1 MKKMKRSTWIAIL
14 CVFLAIMASQIYG
27 TITTERAEHETVTM
41 VAEDVPK
48 TETKLS
54 KEPASSPVPEE
65 KRSEKINTSVKD
77 TLSEKTQIEQTEEI
91 TKITRPVSAPNTP
104 EVTPSSPISFSL
116 PSAGE
121 VTTKYSDKNL
131 IYFAPLK
138 EWRCHLGIDFLPHDS
153 DSVFA
158 CADGTVENIYEDH
171 LYGTT
176 VLLSH
181 ADGYKTYYSSLSE
194 VSVTIGQA
202 VEQGQEI
209 AHMGQTAAIEE
220 GIHLHF
226 AMEKDGKFIDP
237 LSENQ

>member
-14 CVFLAIMASQIYG
+14 CVLLAIMASQIYG
-27 TITTERAEHETVTM
+27 TVTTERAEHETVTM
-41 VAEDVPK
+41 VAENARK
-48 TETKLS
+48 TETILS
-54 KEPASSPVPEE
+54 KEPVPSSVLEVKGSDKMNASTKDHP
-65 KRSEKINTSVKD
+65 SEKA
-77 TLSEKTQIEQTEEI
+77 QTAEVEEV
-91 TKITRPVSAPNTP
+91 TEITRPVSAPSTP
-104 EVTPSSPISFSL
+104 EVTPSAPISFSL

-121 VTTKYSDKNL
+121 VSTKYSDKNL

-138 EWRCHLGIDFLPHDS
+138 EWRCHLAIDFLPHDS
-153 DSVFA
+153 DSVLA
-158 CADGTVENIYEDH
+158 AADGTIEKIYEDH

-176 VLLSH
+176 VLISH
-181 ADGYKTYYSSLSE
+181 AEGYKTYYSSLSE
-194 VSVTIGQA
+194 VSVSIGQTI
-202 VEQGQEI
+202 EQGQEI